1 MPLFGSF
8 LDVEA
13 GQAAAETGNM
23 RVLRAP
29 VVAPIIDPARLRHRA
44 QNSQRFVCGTRLKLT
59 CRAGSPLALW
69 NPTRACPPSSR
80 NRVPIIVC
88 NVAGIVILL
97 FLAGLVPFPSIFFL
111 LLAMCA
117 ISSYIQYNTVIR
129 QELERQSATT
139 GTPGFQAQPFTHP
152 EQAHHAA
159 VFSMMGTLGLNE
171 WRLGMMNRDFDES
184 DYEMLL
190 QLDQPRQGEA
200 SQQPAATEAQLASIP
215 SFTVQKTKDAS
226 NDIGEKSQ
234 NVCSVCLDPFAERDQ
249 LSLLP
254 CTHQFHTRCIRPW
267 LQQSGIRSQ
276 CPLCKTPVFD
286 NRISQISSSPH
297 TPMLHEQP
305 ALPEVVPTALVSMPL
320 QSTVLLQ
327 DGMWACGLDWLC
339 RALCVPTMA
348 WIGNLTT
355 MQCLESAAS
364 PQPN

>member
-44 QNSQRFVCGTRLKLT
+44 QNSQRFVC
-59 CRAGSPLALW
+59 
-69 NPTRACPPSSR
+69 
-80 NRVPIIVC
+80 
-88 NVAGIVILL
+88 GIVILL

-286 NRISQISSSPH
+286 NR
-297 TPMLHEQP
+297 
-305 ALPEVVPTALVSMPL
+305 
-320 QSTVLLQ
+320 
-327 DGMWACGLDWLC
+327 
-339 RALCVPTMA
+339 
-348 WIGNLTT
+348 
-355 MQCLESAAS
+355 
-364 PQPN
+364 

>member
-1 MPLFGSF
+1 MQICSDAFASPNAVLQAKMPLFGSF

-184 DYEMLL
+184 GILATCYATHCSCSRL
-190 QLDQPRQGEA
+190 QARGA
-200 SQQPAATEAQLASIP
+200 GFARGLA
-215 SFTVQKTKDAS
+215 
-226 NDIGEKSQ
+226 
-234 NVCSVCLDPFAERDQ
+234 
-249 LSLLP
+249 
-254 CTHQFHTRCIRPW
+254 
-267 LQQSGIRSQ
+267 
-276 CPLCKTPVFD
+276 TPV
-286 NRISQISSSPH
+286 SLAAH
-297 TPMLHEQP
+297 L
-305 ALPEVVPTALVSMPL
+305 
-320 QSTVLLQ
+320 
-327 DGMWACGLDWLC
+327 
-339 RALCVPTMA
+339 RAQQWVDF
-348 WIGNLTT
+348 
-355 MQCLESAAS
+355 
-364 PQPN
+364 